1 MHETSPVSKHTYPKW
16 ESQMR
21 AGVFGTLSPCC
32 TSSVDTK
39 GALLLAWGFA
49 KGRRSMGTKE
59 QLLRM
64 LEDNRDRHVSGARLA
79 EAIGV
84 SRNAVWKAV
93 EALRAEGYRVEAA
106 TNRGYRLAQENDLL
120 SPASIERFLP
130 ADHPFDIAVRKRLD
144 STNAETRRRA
154 LEGAREGTV
163 VLAEEQTAG
172 RGRLGKTFY
181 SPAGSGVY
189 LSMVLRPSLQADR
202 AQYLTCAAAVAC
214 AQAIEA
220 ATGKEALI
228 KWVNDIY
235 CNGRKVAGILTEGVV
250 DMESGRFEHAVLGM
264 GVNVRKP
271 AAGFPRDI
279 ADVAG
284 AVSDEAVG
292 ALRSRLAAEMLMRF
306 WRLYENLPDL
316 AFHEEYRRRCFLL
329 GQPVVVTRNGSRVRV
344 RAVDLTDDFKLVVE
358 LPDKTRWELPYGE
371 VSTAR
376 V

>member
-1 MHETSPVSKHTYPKW
+1 
-16 ESQMR
+16 
-21 AGVFGTLSPCC
+21 
-32 TSSVDTK
+32 
-39 GALLLAWGFA
+39 
-49 KGRRSMGTKE
+49 MGTKE

-130 ADHPFDIAVRKRLD
+130 EDHPFDIAVRKRLD
-144 STNAETRRRA
+144 STNAEARRRA

-376 V
+376 I